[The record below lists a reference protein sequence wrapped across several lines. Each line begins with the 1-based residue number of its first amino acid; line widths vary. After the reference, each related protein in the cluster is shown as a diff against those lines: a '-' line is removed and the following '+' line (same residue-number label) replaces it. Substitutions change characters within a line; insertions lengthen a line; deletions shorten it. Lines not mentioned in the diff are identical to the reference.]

1 LNLSGWGN
9 QPVVETRLERY
20 RDPAD
25 AVTRVRAEPELVVR
39 GNGRSYGDSAVSS
52 ACVLSALPS
61 NRILQLDLGKGLIRC
76 EAGLLLSD
84 LLDALVPKGWF
95 VPVTPGTCFVT
106 IGGMVAADVHGKN
119 HHVAGS
125 FCKHVD
131 ELLMV
136 DGHGDL
142 ISCSPFE
149 NADLFQATCGGMGLT
164 GIILEVVFRLKRI
177 ETAAI
182 VQETLPAPS
191 LDAVMEQFEASAH
204 WPYSVAWIDC
214 LSKGQACGRS
224 LLYVGRHA
232 VTEDLPSQRSHPG
245 LSYRN
250 QGSAL
255 TLPFNLPAAA
265 LNRWSVRAF
274 NALYYARGS
283 MKTRSTLVGMNPF
296 FYPLDGIQHWNR
308 LYGRRGFT
316 QYQCVLPL
324 AESRKG
330 LKRLLSLIA
339 ESGLG
344 SFLAVLKLL
353 GDKSSGLLS
362 FPRAGYTLALDFP
375 WNPRALSLLDELD
388 RIVLEHGGRLYLAKD
403 ARMSPQML
411 EAGYP
416 ELARFRAVKRKWDP
430 EDRFN
435 SVQSRRLGL

>member
-1 LNLSGWGN
+1 MNLSGWGN
-9 QPVVETRLERY
+9 QPIVETRLERY

-25 AVTRVRAEPELVVR
+25 AVKRVKAEPELVVR
-39 GNGRSYGDSAVSS
+39 GNGRSYGDPALSL

-61 NRILQLDLGKGLIRC
+61 SRILRLDLGKGLIRC
-76 EAGLLLSD
+76 EAGLMLSD

-95 VPVTPGTCFVT
+95 VPVTPGTRFVT

-119 HHVAGS
+119 HHGAGS

-136 DGHGDL
+136 DGHGEL

-149 NADLFQATCGGMGLT
+149 NPDLFQATCGGMGLT
-164 GIILEVVFRLKRI
+164 GVILEVVFRLKRI

-191 LDAVMEQFEASAH
+191 LDAVMEQFESSAH

-214 LSKGQACGRS
+214 LTKGQACGRS

-232 VTEDLPSQRSHPG
+232 ATEDLPAQRRHPE

-250 QGSAL
+250 PGSGL
-255 TLPFNLPAAA
+255 SLPFNLPAAA

-283 MKTRSTLVGMNPF
+283 MKTGPALVDINPF

-330 LKRLLSLIA
+330 LKRLLTRIA

-375 WNPRALSLLDELD
+375 WNPRALTLLDELD

-430 EDRFN
+430 EGRFN
-435 SVQSRRLGL
+435 SVQSRRLGI